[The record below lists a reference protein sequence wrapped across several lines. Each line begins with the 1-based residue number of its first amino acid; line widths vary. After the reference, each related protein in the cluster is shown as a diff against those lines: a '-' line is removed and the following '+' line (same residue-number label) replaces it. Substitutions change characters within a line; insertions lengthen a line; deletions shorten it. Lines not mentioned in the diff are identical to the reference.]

1 VATWYLC
8 ASAIDG
14 QRDALR
20 KTLPLN
26 VRRIDLTRVNR
37 TQVRQAARP
46 GGRARR
52 YPHGPRMMPGY
63 RGARASQ
70 SRRRVHEGSS
80 PASCFGPPTLPLG
93 ARPTRR
99 YLDIGPSC
107 RRCGLDT
114 HQNHDASSPR
124 RIRPRSFVAE
134 SSCHGSASRLAP
146 QKTSYGSLNL
156 SHVAKLVGELEAVGR
171 ISSIWGLRFRPEG
184 TPVATLI
191 LASDPIP
198 GGHRMGL

>member
-1 VATWYLC
+1 MKRPPFGAVFLLIAPSSEPRQRGGRTYQSPSPACLLSVCRAGLGVSRKMERRFPMNVSGMLIFLPLC
-8 ASAIDG
+8 ASWRRHTRSSLWVTERG
-14 QRDALR
+14 RVSCHR
-20 KTLPLN
+20 NFKPL
-26 VRRIDLTRVNR
+26 VRR
-37 TQVRQAARP
+37 ARP

-99 YLDIGPSC
+99 CLDIGRSY

-114 HQNHDASSPR
+114 HQNHNASSLR
-124 RIRPRSFVAE
+124 RIPPRSFVAE
-134 SSCHGSASRLAP
+134 SSCPGSAS
-146 QKTSYGSLNL
+146 
-156 SHVAKLVGELEAVGR
+156 
-171 ISSIWGLRFRPEG
+171 
-184 TPVATLI
+184 
-191 LASDPIP
+191 
-198 GGHRMGL
+198 